1 MGMSILD
8 LVLMKLKQYGF
19 TADVAFPGQKYPA
32 ISDTVAAVHLESVD
46 RTGRTV
52 TVEVNIISP
61 AALGGTHCEVEA
73 LRATEALR
81 WAGGRCIQK
90 GCTYDGVSQVYMVAV
105 QATFIGVT
113 GEDSY
118 TAGPGFLVFI
128 NNSYHSRVRVFREEE
143 SGDCAVAHAMG
154 ETLPTGLAP
163 GNKVWKLYLEEMIP
177 YDSPEQAEPAGEF
190 TLKVQLPDKTETYT
204 GCRWTQVQRELS
216 QDGLRRIRTGFALGR
231 QEAENE

>member
-8 LVLMKLKQYGF
+8 LVMKKLRQYGF
-19 TADVAFPGQKYPA
+19 TADVAFPGQKYPT
-32 ISDTVAAVHLESVD
+32 ITDTVAAVHLESVD
-46 RTGRTV
+46 RTERTV

-118 TAGPGFLVFI
+118 TSGPGFLVFI
-128 NNSYHSRVRVFREEE
+128 NNVYQSRSRVFRGEAT
-143 SGDCAVAHAMG
+143 SDCAVGHAMG
-154 ETLPTGLAP
+154 QTLPTALAP
-163 GNKVWKLYLEEMIP
+163 GNKVW
-177 YDSPEQAEPAGEF
+177 
-190 TLKVQLPDKTETYT
+190 
-204 GCRWTQVQRELS
+204 
-216 QDGLRRIRTGFALGR
+216 
-231 QEAENE
+231 